1 MSFLARLGLGRRPED
16 PRVEALGEQEAG
28 LLAVL
33 KEAEATLAELEL
45 ENGILLEAARA
56 LKPGMGLQAAGSAL
70 LDLIREPLGIAT
82 YFIARVDWEADVTDF
97 PIFLEGGRLRRHPL
111 QPYSGRKGL
120 TGLAIEKREPIY
132 VRALDPE
139 GIAMGAILSRAEAA
153 TGLIPQTWFGVPLAR
168 PDLDGGRPFG
178 LVAFQVFPEDGFSPR
193 RRELLE
199 RLARLLALTYGA
211 P

>member
-16 PRVEALGEQEAG
+16 PRVVAMGEQEAG
-28 LLAVL
+28 LQEVL
-33 KEAEATLAELEL
+33 REAEATLAELEL
-45 ENGILLEAARA
+45 ENGILLEAARV
-56 LKPGMGLQAAGSAL
+56 LKPGMGLQAAGAAL
-70 LDLIREPLGIAT
+70 LELIREPLEIAT
-82 YFIARVDWEADVTDF
+82 YFIARVDWERDQTDY
-97 PIFLEGGRLRRHPL
+97 PIFLEGGRLRRHPVE
-111 QPYSGRKGL
+111 PYSRRKGI
-120 TGLAIEKREPIY
+120 TGLAIDKREPLY

-139 GIAMGAILSRAEAA
+139 GIALGAILSRAEAA

-168 PDLDGGRPFG
+168 PDLDEGRPFG

-199 RLARLLALTYGA
+199 RLARLLSLTHGA